1 MVYRVVMASE
11 ISSRGS
17 LDLENVVGAEELSED
32 ELELN
37 DELDDDDELDD
48 NELDEEND
56 IRRLLAEVKTSSGS
70 LAGLLGASEG
80 GETSCAAVGRGSTA
94 GGTMMAASSCC
105 WISSGGEQAVSV
117 TCLVGGLLLPAS
129 PLLPGLFAKET
140 LFFLLYKVEGGSMHM
155 VFFTHEWFQVLRP
168 RFLEFLKFFHLFLCV
183 RACNPLYYT
192 YFVFLARMLLISP
205 I

>member
-48 NELDEEND
+48 NELDKEID
-56 IRRLLAEVKTSSGS
+56 ICPLLAEVTASSGS

-80 GETSCAAVGRGSTA
+80 SETSCAAVGRGSTA

-140 LFFLLYKVEGGSMHM
+140 LFFFLYKVEGGPMHM
-155 VFFTHEWFQVLRP
+155 VLFTHEWFQVLRQ
-168 RFLEFLKFFHLFLCV
+168 RFLEFLKFFLLFLCV
-183 RACNPLYYT
+183 HARNPLYYT
-192 YFVFLARMLLISP
+192 NL
-205 I
+205 

>member
-17 LDLENVVGAEELSED
+17 LDLENLVGAEELSED
-32 ELELN
+32 ELKLN
-37 DELDDDDELDD
+37 DELDDDELDD

-56 IRRLLAEVKTSSGS
+56 ICRLLAEVTASSGS
-70 LAGLLGASEG
+70 LAGMLGASDLEG

-105 WISSGGEQAVSV
+105 WISSGCEQAVSV

-140 LFFLLYKVEGGSMHM
+140 LFFFLYKVEGGSMYM
-155 VFFTHEWFQVLRP
+155 V
-168 RFLEFLKFFHLFLCV
+168 LFAPKIYGISEILSSLPLCT
-183 RACNPLYYT
+183 CP
-192 YFVFLARMLLISP
+192 
-205 I
+205 

>member
-56 IRRLLAEVKTSSGS
+56 ICRLLAEVKTSSGS
-70 LAGLLGASEG
+70 LARLLGASEG

-140 LFFLLYKVEGGSMHM
+140 LFFFLYKVEGGSMHM
-155 VFFTHEWFQVLRP
+155 VLFTHEWFQVLRP
-168 RFLEFLKFFHLFLCV
+168 RFLEFLKFFLLFLCV

-192 YFVFLARMLLISP
+192 YFVFLARMLLIST

>member
-32 ELELN
+32 ELELD
-37 DELDDDDELDD
+37 DELDDDELDD
-48 NELDEEND
+48 YELDKEND
-56 IRRLLAEVKTSSGS
+56 ICRLLAEVTASSGS

-140 LFFLLYKVEGGSMHM
+140 LFFFLYNVEGGSMHM
-155 VFFTHEWFQVLRP
+155 VLFTHEWFQVLRP
-168 RFLEFLKFFHLFLCV
+168 RFLEFLKFFLLFLFV
-183 RACNPLYYT
+183 RARNPLYYT
-192 YFVFLARMLLISP
+192 NL
-205 I
+205 

>member
-17 LDLENVVGAEELSED
+17 LDLENVFGAEELSED

-37 DELDDDDELDD
+37 DELDDDELDD

-56 IRRLLAEVKTSSGS
+56 ICRLLAEVTASSGS

-80 GETSCAAVGRGSTA
+80 SETSCAAVGRGSKA

-105 WISSGGEQAVSV
+105 WISSSGEQAVSV

-140 LFFLLYKVEGGSMHM
+140 LFFFLYKVEGGSMHM
-155 VFFTHEWFQVLRP
+155 VLFTHEWFQVLRP
-168 RFLEFLKFFHLFLCV
+168 RFLEFLKFFLLSSVYVPVTLFTTLT
-183 RACNPLYYT
+183 L
-192 YFVFLARMLLISP
+192 
-205 I
+205 

>member
-1 MVYRVVMASE
+1 MVYRMVMASE

-17 LDLENVVGAEELSED
+17 IDLENVVGAEELSED

-37 DELDDDDELDD
+37 DELDDDELDD

-56 IRRLLAEVKTSSGS
+56 ICRLLAEVTASSGS

-80 GETSCAAVGRGSTA
+80 GETSCVAVGRGSAA

-140 LFFLLYKVEGGSMHM
+140 LFFFSYNVEGGSMHM
-155 VFFTHEWFQVLRP
+155 VLYTHE
-168 RFLEFLKFFHLFLCV
+168 
-183 RACNPLYYT
+183 
-192 YFVFLARMLLISP
+192 
-205 I
+205 

>member
-1 MVYRVVMASE
+1 MVYRVV
-11 ISSRGS
+11 
-17 LDLENVVGAEELSED
+17 ENVVGAEELSED

-37 DELDDDDELDD
+37 DELDDDNELDD

-56 IRRLLAEVKTSSGS
+56 ICRLLAEVTASSGS

-140 LFFLLYKVEGGSMHM
+140 LFFFLYKVEGGSMQM
-155 VFFTHEWFQVLRP
+155 VLFTHEWFQVLRP
-168 RFLEFLKFFHLFLCV
+168 RFLEFLKFFLLFLCV
-183 RACNPLYYT
+183 RARNPLNYT

>member
-32 ELELN
+32 ELKLN
-37 DELDDDDELDD
+37 DELDDD
-48 NELDEEND
+48 ELDEEND
-56 IRRLLAEVKTSSGS
+56 ICRLLAEVTASSGS

-80 GETSCAAVGRGSTA
+80 DETSCAAVGRGSTA

-140 LFFLLYKVEGGSMHM
+140 LFSFFFLFVQSRGRFHANGS
-155 VFFTHEWFQVLRP
+155 F
-168 RFLEFLKFFHLFLCV
+168 
-183 RACNPLYYT
+183 RAQDFWN
-192 YFVFLARMLLISP
+192 F
-205 I
+205 